1 MKVPLKSNFSWLNC
15 SLRVLH
21 RQLVKNDSVLRV
33 GEPKNRHN
41 TSHNRNKCVICP
53 TRFLHRSTVITTDSG
68 GLMLG
73 TSSSCAIALNFLEQ
87 KSFAKGLLMI
97 YDETWRFGSS
107 NHLGVFVSM
116 LSLTTRRSAADFYF
130 CGIVSASWLSG
141 LHRPIQVGVSERHN
155 NSCWKSVGHHIE
167 LVSILAIFFTNFFV
181 LVSSN
186 LTCQRLANVICWPW
200 TNQNSCSIHVIYVTP
215 HKIADERQ
223 EEVTFQF
230 IDKMHN
236 CPALWDISSPAYKD
250 TKNNQKKMEK
260 IA

>member
-1 MKVPLKSNFSWLNC
+1 MKVALKSNLSWLNC

-21 RQLVKNDSVLRV
+21 RQRVKNDSVLRI

-41 TSHNRNKCVICP
+41 SPHNRNKCVTCP

-73 TSSSCAIALNFLEQ
+73 TSSSCAIALKFLEQ
-87 KSFAKGLLMI
+87 KSFAQGLLMI

-141 LHRPIQVGVSERHN
+141 LHRT
-155 NSCWKSVGHHIE
+155 NSSWLVWKTQQQ
-167 LVSILAIFFTNFFV
+167 LSIMLEK
-181 LVSSN
+181 
-186 LTCQRLANVICWPW
+186 CWPPYR
-200 TNQNSCSIHVIYVTP
+200 TCLYSRHLFCV
-215 HKIADERQ
+215 
-223 EEVTFQF
+223 
-230 IDKMHN
+230 DK
-236 CPALWDISSPAYKD
+236 L
-250 TKNNQKKMEK
+250 
-260 IA
+260 